1 MLPSK
6 VTPSNKY
13 EENTKCLICN
23 NILTI
28 NNSVTPLCKHTH
40 CYNCFWKWAEKNDTC
55 PFCRE
60 KLIPRDR
67 KKELE
72 MTNLLERRNEI
83 TNSLENLYNDY
94 DIKKAHFNIINK
106 KVRYLSNQK
115 KNLKLIISELE
126 YKYEFIQKKIKYKL
140 KYFKKIQAWKKNP
153 YLGIKYFEEI
163 YKNNLKLKLNI
174 CFQEIKYNIKYKTK
188 NRFWMNL
195 NKRWNG
201 RFQFGNNNT
210 KTFFNNT
217 RTVVPLYSLLSSNIF
232 QDYDDLDSTNDIIV
246 PI

>member
-83 TNSLENLYNDY
+83 TNSLENLYNE
-94 DIKKAHFNIINK
+94 
-106 KVRYLSNQK
+106 KVILDHGLLVAQELANVLSGGDTTIDK
-115 KNLKLIISELE
+115 TLSEDDL
-126 YKYEFIQKKIKYKL
+126 YKL
-140 KYFKKIQAWKKNP
+140 ELDAFMRLIETQQTQER
-153 YLGIKYFEEI
+153 IKHTLATG
-163 YKNNLKLKLNI
+163 K
-174 CFQEIKYNIKYKTK
+174 
-188 NRFWMNL
+188 
-195 NKRWNG
+195 
-201 RFQFGNNNT
+201 
-210 KTFFNNT
+210 
-217 RTVVPLYSLLSSNIF
+217 PLIN
-232 QDYDDLDSTNDIIV
+232 
-246 PI
+246 